1 MENPVVYIKA
11 IMAVDFYIGS
21 FFVFLICNKILIKS
35 FKKGRINYFFCCRNE
50 VSGKQRII
58 TVVMVVKVFDFD
70 KTLTEKDTFTS
81 FLFFVGKDKTGLIL
95 RKSIYYFFLLI
106 RVLKLISNRTLKIIG
121 LNLFL
126 PDDPELLK
134 VYSKEFADTISLNK
148 NVVKM
153 LNESKENSK
162 VVICSASPTIYI
174 EYLFPG
180 IPVIGLELSKE
191 KEYGIKKLPYKE
203 KKLEYVKQMGIDTIE
218 ELYTDSLS
226 DKSLAQIAKKIFVVR
241 RDRVTVYNDYE
252 SYKKHFTFFNR

>member
-1 MENPVVYIKA
+1 
-11 IMAVDFYIGS
+11 
-21 FFVFLICNKILIKS
+21 
-35 FKKGRINYFFCCRNE
+35 
-50 VSGKQRII
+50 
-58 TVVMVVKVFDFD
+58 MVVKVFDFD

-81 FLFFVGKDKTGLIL
+81 FLFFVGKGKTGLFF
-95 RKSIYYFFLLI
+95 RKTVYYFFLLI

-121 LNLFL
+121 FNLFL
-126 PDDPELLK
+126 PDDPELVK
-134 VYSKEFADTISLNK
+134 VYSKEFADTIALNK

-162 VVICSASPTIYI
+162 VLICSASPSIYI
-174 EYLFPG
+174 ECLFPG

-191 KEYGIKKLPYKE
+191 KAYGIKKLPYKE

-241 RDRVTVYNDYE
+241 RDRVTVYKDYE